1 MSQERE
7 ELLKLLSDEE
17 LDLFILTRARLMPL
31 HGLTHTGRP
40 PATRAS

>member
-17 LDLFILTRARLMPL
+17 LELFILTGGIDMDIA
-31 HGLTHTGRP
+31 
-40 PATRAS
+40 RASRHGEQ